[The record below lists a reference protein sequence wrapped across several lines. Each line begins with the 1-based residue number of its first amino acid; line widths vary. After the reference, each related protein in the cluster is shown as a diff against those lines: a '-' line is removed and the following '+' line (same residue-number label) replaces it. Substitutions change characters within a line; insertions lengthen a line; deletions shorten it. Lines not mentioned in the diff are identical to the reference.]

1 MTPQGA
7 AVLLEDRARVILIQT
22 ASQNKTALDCLHR
35 AFAVKAVDSQSAA
48 LLSSLHDT
56 MSRLVETFNHAS
68 DPSAHFSCAHGLI
81 TLIPKELQD
90 PPSWLG
96 DIARIL
102 RDSAATHSE
111 DPERTRE
118 ECTFLTVALV
128 RTYPLHFPSILFDSQ
143 DRAGAEGQK
152 PKPLSWHFAQ
162 LRVIDIRATL
172 SSMCDKTAAPAY
184 QSVLNRLTASYEILS
199 AFIAFLV
206 QKSSTAVPF
215 SFDVILQLR
224 DEMSKLCSETM
235 DFLCGRYDGALNTEM
250 NNPDF
255 ALKKSKASGRPSS
268 RSDSM
273 PLPTTAM
280 ANHPL
285 VVAQIRMLAFWL
297 EEDSSSVKLR
307 DEAGSIMDVLLKLY
321 NTNGELR
328 PPILMI
334 VEQTL
339 GIKNGVDLFCHNNGW
354 EVLMRD
360 LEATLF
366 APPSYS
372 AAPSS
377 SSSPPERVLEERLDD
392 DAIARAMQIVAILG
406 PVAND
411 GLVGGTSYAQ
421 WLELVTLAVRL
432 HDCDGKDKGK
442 AKTKKTEAKTKTD
455 VKGKG
460 KAKTEDKT
468 KGKTDDKGTGK
479 AKGGEAFRHFKQVVM
494 SQAVELARKAKELG
508 VGGGMDEVVG
518 RLVDVTAEAV
528 ESLGVS

>member
-1 MTPQGA
+1 M
-7 AVLLEDRARVILIQT
+7 
-22 ASQNKTALDCLHR
+22 
-35 AFAVKAVDSQSAA
+35 
-48 LLSSLHDT
+48 
-56 MSRLVETFNHAS
+56 
-68 DPSAHFSCAHGLI
+68 
-81 TLIPKELQD
+81 
-90 PPSWLG
+90 
-96 DIARIL
+96 
-102 RDSAATHSE
+102 
-111 DPERTRE
+111 
-118 ECTFLTVALV
+118 
-128 RTYPLHFPSILFDSQ
+128 HFPSILFDSQ